1 MRVHS
6 FPCTLAIVMYCLIVG
21 TETWPQVTLKALR
34 LWVQMAFAFLNLFM
48 SETFHTEESLSN
60 QIYLAELL
68 LSALSNLT
76 FAVCKVM
83 GPKGGMSLWREWWF
97 QGIGR

>member
-1 MRVHS
+1 MAS
-6 FPCTLAIVMYCLIVG
+6 GDPG
-21 TETWPQVTLKALR
+21 LKALR